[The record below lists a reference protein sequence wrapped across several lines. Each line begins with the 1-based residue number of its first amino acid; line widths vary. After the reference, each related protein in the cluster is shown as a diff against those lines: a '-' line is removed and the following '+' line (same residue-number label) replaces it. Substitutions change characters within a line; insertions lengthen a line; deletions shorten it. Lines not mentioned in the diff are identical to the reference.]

1 MTRPASEA
9 DSSIED
15 NEFLLG
21 PGLLLPAVQ
30 GCERHRGAP
39 ARGHDGGYE
48 HFSVWVAVAFRAWPS
63 RACACRGLCSLH
75 VSVRRT
81 AAAGCSPP
89 GARSVRLYHTNCR
102 RHIFSGLSLR
112 RRILLCRLYRC
123 AWVRRCQLTEIQ
135 RCVGGDLRSQCCVDR
150 LHRFES
156 RGRVGGGFRDIAA
169 ALLQGRGLVA
179 GQVVSHHDILGGE
192 RSGDEARRR
201 GDGRALG
208 HGVVGRALDGRGQ
221 ASAQMRQWP
230 ALKPRVPRLGSG
242 SFS

>member
-75 VSVRRT
+75 VSVGRT
-81 AAAGCSPP
+81 AAAGR
-89 GARSVRLYHTNCR
+89 G
-102 RHIFSGLSLR
+102 F
-112 RRILLCRLYRC
+112 
-123 AWVRRCQLTEIQ
+123 
-135 RCVGGDLRSQCCVDR
+135 R
-150 LHRFES
+150 LHGPDQDAEGEEGEAFHFTCAS
-156 RGRVGGGFRDIAA
+156 AA
-169 ALLQGRGLVA
+169 A
-179 GQVVSHHDILGGE
+179 
-192 RSGDEARRR
+192 
-201 GDGRALG
+201 
-208 HGVVGRALDGRGQ
+208 
-221 ASAQMRQWP
+221 
-230 ALKPRVPRLGSG
+230 
-242 SFS
+242 